1 MSDRPL
7 LPTVDR
13 LAAAGVRFTNAYT
26 VSPVCSPSRTSVLTG
41 VHVPIH
47 GVYENGIVRYDH
59 RDSITPYFDVLKA
72 AGYDTAL
79 IGKTHFSPSPTSI
92 DHLDAHTGNNDK
104 RSETTAAED
113 FLETYLVDETMT
125 WLDARSPGTPWYVY
139 TSMVSP
145 HPPNWVPKGEPWS
158 SAYDGVELPP
168 LNYRG
173 DDIAE
178 LPYQTRM
185 LLGLLGKED
194 NHPPAFPQAQ
204 PDMTF
209 IDQPLQQARLH
220 PSHPPQSFSSR
231 LAFCAGRFRRGQSFR
246 PLPVLHAGGVCRLR
260 SRAAAGLPGRASTQR
275 VDPGHFCIG
284 PWHRIV

>member
-1 MSDRPL
+1 M

-79 IGKTHFSPSPTSI
+79 IGKTHFSPTPTSI

-145 HPPNWVPKGEPWS
+145 HPPNWVPKGEP
-158 SAYDGVELPP
+158 
-168 LNYRG
+168 
-173 DDIAE
+173 
-178 LPYQTRM
+178 
-185 LLGLLGKED
+185 
-194 NHPPAFPQAQ
+194 
-204 PDMTF
+204 
-209 IDQPLQQARLH
+209 
-220 PSHPPQSFSSR
+220 
-231 LAFCAGRFRRGQSFR
+231 
-246 PLPVLHAGGVCRLR
+246 
-260 SRAAAGLPGRASTQR
+260 
-275 VDPGHFCIG
+275 
-284 PWHRIV
+284 